1 MKRILLFGLVSAL
14 IFGACGPEKIAPLA
28 ERIQKLWS
36 AQVVKENSTT
46 TFTKGATT
54 NTRPGYTA
62 FRLDLSSASTVVF
75 VDFDGTRCTGTWE
88 VSSDE
93 KRLIL
98 KNLSPQPTGTNG
110 TIEFTI
116 TEVTDAKLVLT
127 RTTASQK
134 TGGTINVYE
143 LIVG

>member
-1 MKRILLFGLVSAL
+1 MKRILLFGLFLTLSVSA
-14 IFGACGPEKIAPLA
+14 CSPEKIAPLS

-36 AQVVKENSTT
+36 AQLVKENSTT

-54 NTRPGYTA
+54 NTRPGYSA
-62 FRLDLSSASTVVF
+62 FRLDLSSTTTVVF

-116 TEVTDAKLVLT
+116 TEATDAKLVLT

-143 LIVG
+143 LIIG

>member
-1 MKRILLFGLVSAL
+1 MKQTILVLLLLPLLFSA
-14 IFGACGPEKIAPLA
+14 CSSEKIAPLS

-36 AQVVKENSTT
+36 AQLVKENSTT

-54 NTRPGYTA
+54 NARPGYTA
-62 FRLDLSSASTVVF
+62 FRLDLSTATTVVF

-110 TIEFTI
+110 IIEFTI
-116 TEVTDAKLVLT
+116 TEITDAKLVLT

-143 LIVG
+143 LIIG